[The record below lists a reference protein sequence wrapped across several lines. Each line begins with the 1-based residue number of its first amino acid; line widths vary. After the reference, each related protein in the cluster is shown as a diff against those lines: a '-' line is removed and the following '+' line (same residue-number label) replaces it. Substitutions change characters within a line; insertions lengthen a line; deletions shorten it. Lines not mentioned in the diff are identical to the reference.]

1 MDMKHVV
8 RIFIFSCFA
17 LFLTSYWNKGFL
29 LPATADVFGKSALAL
44 TIVFVLIRPLAK
56 IIFLP
61 LNLLTLGLFNFVLY
75 LFMLHVLSSSY
86 HLFGVE
92 PWTFERLQFLS
103 LVIPKTYLSYTMNL
117 VLSSISLSGI
127 INALDQLT

>member
-1 MDMKHVV
+1 
-8 RIFIFSCFA
+8 
-17 LFLTSYWNKGFL
+17 L